1 MIFFSA
7 YCPPVAT
14 TRRPRDFAQLLDQIE
29 AEAHEEGPVGEAD
42 LRALQIKYA
51 MVHQILERRRELHWT
66 QKQLAE
72 KAGIGQAVIS
82 RIERG
87 RLSPTIDTYAR
98 LATALG
104 FTPNFQPGRWPD
116 PLPGSV

>member
-1 MIFFSA
+1 M
-7 YCPPVAT
+7 AT
-14 TRRPRDFAQLLDQIE
+14 TRRSRDFDQLLDQIE
-29 AEAHEEGPVGEAD
+29 AEAHEEGLVGEVD
-42 LRALQIKYA
+42 LRVLQIKYA
-51 MVHQILERRRELHWT
+51 MVNQILERRRDLHWT

-104 FTPNFQPGRWPD
+104 LTPTFQRGARA
-116 PLPGSV
+116 

>member
-1 MIFFSA
+1 M
-7 YCPPVAT
+7 AT
-14 TRRPRDFAQLLDQIE
+14 TGRSRDFDQLLDQIE
-29 AEAHEEGPVGEAD
+29 AEAHEEGLVGEVD
-42 LRALQIKYA
+42 LRALRIKYA
-51 MVHQILERRRELHWT
+51 MVNQILERRRDLHWT

-104 FTPNFQPGRWPD
+104 LTPTFQRGARA
-116 PLPGSV
+116 

>member
-1 MIFFSA
+1 M
-7 YCPPVAT
+7 AT
-14 TRRPRDFAQLLDQIE
+14 TRRSRDFDQLLDQIE
-29 AEAHEEGPVGEAD
+29 AEAHEEGPIGKAD

-51 MVHQILERRRELHWT
+51 MVHQILERRQELHWT

-82 RIERG
+82 KIERG

-104 FTPNFQPGRWPD
+104 FAPNFQRRAPA
-116 PLPGSV
+116 

>member
-1 MIFFSA
+1 
-7 YCPPVAT
+7 VTVRAT
-14 TRRPRDFAQLLDQIE
+14 L
-29 AEAHEEGPVGEAD
+29 VN
-42 LRALQIKYA
+42 
-51 MVHQILERRRELHWT
+51 QILERRRDLHWT

-104 FTPNFQPGRWPD
+104 LTPTFQRGARA
-116 PLPGSV
+116 